1 MLLKIRWIVISGIN
15 AMFFQAL
22 IALIFII
29 IQCPGFEAVCLQ
41 KFCGGK
47 TLLRLFSFPDPTRV
61 GASGTGSAQWQL
73 TDLVNVKREK
83 WIASNFLSSVGVV
96 VISFATVGSW
106 LLPWG

>member
-22 IALIFII
+22 IALIFITI
-29 IQCPGFEAVCLQ
+29 
-41 KFCGGK
+41 
-47 TLLRLFSFPDPTRV
+47 
-61 GASGTGSAQWQL
+61 QWQL